1 MAARR
6 TTETVDAIVVG
17 RLDQGEDDRIYY
29 LLTAERGRVSAWG
42 NRARRAKSP
51 FVGLDLGV
59 RARVGLRSGSSDL
72 YTLVGAEVLESR
84 IGLRARLERL
94 GPAAIACEVAG
105 ALATTVPDT
114 RLFGCLET
122 ALLLLDQHPEDP
134 SDGFLAALL
143 AKLLTFGGLAPALE
157 RCPACGEAPALP
169 MAWVPQGGGAFHV
182 DHVPPDVAGSPRIPL
197 EDLAQL
203 AQLRRLPLL
212 QAYGERAAVA
222 PMLALVEAHL
232 GQGLRARVW
241 LQG

>member
-6 TTETVDAIVVG
+6 TVETVDAIVVG
-17 RLDQGEDDRIYY
+17 RLDQGEEDRIYY
-29 LLTAERGRVSAWG
+29 LLTAERGRVSAWA

-51 FVGLDLGV
+51 FAALDLGG

-72 YTLVGAEVLESR
+72 YTLVGTEVLESR

-94 GPAAIACEVAG
+94 GPAAVACEVAG
-105 ALATTVPDT
+105 ALATTVPDA

-122 ALLLLDQHPEDP
+122 ALLVLDQHSEDP
-134 SDGFLAALL
+134 ADGFLAALL
-143 AKLLTFGGLAPALE
+143 GKLLTFGGLAPALE
-157 RCPACGEAPALP
+157 RCPACGEPPAQP
-169 MAWVPQGGGAFHV
+169 MSWVEQGGGAFHV
-182 DHVPPDVAGSPRIPL
+182 EHVPPDVAGAPRIAL

-203 AQLRRLPLL
+203 ARLRRMPLL
-212 QAYGERAAVA
+212 QAYGEPAVLA

-232 GQGLRARVW
+232 GQGLRARMW